1 MLTTIIGVVIIGAL
15 LIGAIAA
22 VAMGVV
28 YGFYM
33 VFQGGYILYTQY
45 VEPCQGFCNAIE
57 TSYSGGII
65 FITGGLLILFLSYR
79 AMTS

>member
-15 LIGAIAA
+15 LFGSFVA
-22 VAMGVV
+22 VVMGLV
-28 YGFYM
+28 YGLYM

-45 VEPCQGFCNAIE
+45 VEPCQGFCSAIE
-57 TSYSGGII
+57 TSYSGGFL